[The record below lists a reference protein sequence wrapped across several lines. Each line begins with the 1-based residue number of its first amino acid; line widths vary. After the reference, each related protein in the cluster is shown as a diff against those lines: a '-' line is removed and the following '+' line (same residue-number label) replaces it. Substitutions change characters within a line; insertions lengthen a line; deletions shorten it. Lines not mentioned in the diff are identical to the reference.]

1 MEVLWSSR
9 RILMEFSCSS
19 HGVLMEVLWSSRR
32 VLMEFSWSPR
42 EVLMEL
48 SELKQFV
55 EFSCC
60 SCCFL
65 TELLQGS
72 HGVVTE
78 NHKFLMGFSK
88 GLMGFSRSSHVIFL

>member
-1 MEVLWSSR
+1 
-9 RILMEFSCSS
+9 MEFSWRYY
-19 HGVLMEVLWSSRR
+19 GVPVG
-32 VLMEFSWSPR
+32 FSWSPR

>member
-1 MEVLWSSR
+1 MQ
-9 RILMEFSCSS
+9 
-19 HGVLMEVLWSSRR
+19 
-32 VLMEFSWSPR
+32 FSWSPR
-42 EVLMEL
+42 EVLMEF

-78 NHKFLMGFSK
+78 NHTFLMGFSK